1 MRQTFEKVG
10 ELFISPTTF
19 LYSWKSEKKNFLFLQ
34 SKLNEN
40 EEIKLCF
47 GGNKSSEKKKLDGIP
62 SNAGLILIT
71 SERLL
76 IGSHVWGTKT
86 FNELKLTKET
96 NIEGQG
102 LGSGVIFGGGWFHI
116 KNTNHEIWI
125 SGLNGGQKQIDQIL
139 EVLKEVVSK
148 LNTETNSVTNSNQSS
163 DNLDKIKKLKELLDM
178 GVLNQQ
184 EFDDKKNEL
193 LKDI

>member
-19 LYSWKSEKKNFLFLQ
+19 LYKWKSEKKNFLFLQ
-34 SKLNEN
+34 SLLNEN

-47 GGNKSSEKKKLDGIP
+47 QGNESSEKKKLDGIL
-62 SNAGLILIT
+62 SNTGLILIT

-76 IGSHVWGTKT
+76 IGSHVWGSKT
-86 FNELKLTKET
+86 FNELKFTKET

-102 LGSGVIFGGGWFHI
+102 FLSGVLGSGWFHI

-125 SGLNGGQKQIDQIL
+125 SGLNGGRKQVDQIL
-139 EVLKEVVSK
+139 EVLKEVISK